1 MRSGVRL
8 GVDVGKVRVGIAR
21 CDPAGM
27 IATPVET
34 LARADD
40 LDARFR
46 ALVEDHEPVEVIVG
60 LPLSMSGVETA
71 STADAREVA
80 GRLARVAGVPVR
92 LVDERL
98 STVGAQRSLRAAGR
112 NTKQSRSV
120 IDQAAAVVILQHA
133 LDFERTAKRPPGVV
147 VDVAV
152 HGAAGEDPAPNSTA
166 LSSTEEGHA
175 HG

>member
-21 CDPAGM
+21 CDPGGM
-27 IATPVET
+27 LATPVET

-40 LDARFR
+40 LATRFR
-46 ALVEDHEPVEVIVG
+46 ALVGEYAPVEVVVG
-60 LPLSMSGVETA
+60 LPLSMSGAETA

-80 GRLARVAGVPVR
+80 ALLAGAVDVPVR

-98 STVGAQRSLRAAGR
+98 STVGAQRSLHAAGR
-112 NTKQSRSV
+112 NTRRSRAV

-133 LDFERTAKRPPGVV
+133 LDSERAAGRPPGVLL
-147 VDVAV
+147 DAR
-152 HGAAGEDPAPNSTA
+152 
-166 LSSTEEGHA
+166 EGHD
-175 HG
+175 HD